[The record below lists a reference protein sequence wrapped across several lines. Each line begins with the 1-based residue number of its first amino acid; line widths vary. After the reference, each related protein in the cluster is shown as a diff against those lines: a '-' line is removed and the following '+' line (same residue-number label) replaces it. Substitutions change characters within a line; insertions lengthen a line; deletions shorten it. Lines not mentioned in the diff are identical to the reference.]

1 MNTASARHA
10 QHRASATFAAIATAL
25 VAGLA
30 PTALAGGDVIYEND
44 FATRSSA
51 GAVPYGEWRTVTYS
65 AGTFLADD
73 YNSPFAGSAF
83 QDNWIRGRNSC
94 NCPAHIVDDNGN
106 PEVVMHNAADNNK
119 HVIIKHRIGNTF
131 TSGTV
136 TAQCDFRAPTTWTGY
151 SLVQDMALGDE
162 RFFSP
167 ETDTS
172 NGGGEYL
179 NYRAAQAGVI
189 HDGSVRKFTNRESS
203 GTVKENT
210 TLANTASW
218 YRLVLSVNLD
228 TRKYSCTFY
237 DLGMEHPT
245 LETPTPATAAFTK
258 SDIDMP
264 SAAVSSISA
273 IAIDCYSPHGGSDT
287 SSLDLS
293 QTGQFDNLRVSHNG
307 VECYVNDFATRR
319 SRVLYGT
326 TAAAYTA
333 DALVTNTVGTE
344 MYVADSALYPARI
357 DDRTISQPVGVDGWR
372 RINSDLWQ
380 TPTVYS
386 DGGNQTMFFDMIT
399 GVAAVT
405 IGQTLR
411 TGKVRVSADVR
422 ASGIGGQSTGQG
434 VYVHIGSMRSIRQT
448 TSSIPIRPDDSAALA
463 SSARAPP

>member
-1 MNTASARHA
+1 M
-10 QHRASATFAAIATAL
+10 
-25 VAGLA
+25 
-30 PTALAGGDVIYEND
+30 
-44 FATRSSA
+44 
-51 GAVPYGEWRTVTYS
+51 TYS

-94 NCPAHIVDDNGN
+94 NCPTHIVDDNGN

-167 ETDTS
+167 ETDS

-326 TAAAYTA
+326 TTATYAA
-333 DALVTNTVGTE
+333 DVLVTNAVGTE

-380 TPTVYS
+380 TPTVKS
-386 DGGNQTMFFDMIT
+386 DGGNQTIHT
-399 GVAAVT
+399 V
-405 IGQTLR
+405 
-411 TGKVRVSADVR
+411 
-422 ASGIGGQSTGQG
+422 
-434 VYVHIGSMRSIRQT
+434 VHAMSHPPGRCT
-448 TSSIPIRPDDSAALA
+448 
-463 SSARAPP
+463 ARETNG